1 MAQAASISTRF
12 LSYKKASSITTSTE
26 PANAMLSSSLAS
38 SMTAASAVFV
48 FMRQLQF
55 TMPLLLV
62 ISVTYAPSVVGS
74 RPGHTSLH
82 LDPEAHVRMDPS
94 QSVTMLGRHSFN
106 VTVGQEH
113 VDNWIVLFCVDWL
126 EHCQGLWHDYR
137 RMATQWEHAL
147 APNASSWR
155 ATAVRFAEVDCAAD
169 KPLCNENHVEGYP
182 SVVHFKN
189 GKFAKAW
196 EVSRDADS
204 LSADIS
210 KWIGKELSPKL
221 MREEP
226 SKNQGELS
234 GGRLSSIVVHHIREL
249 FKLLSWKDP
258 ATAAIGYFVIAIF
271 VAVFAWTV
279 GTGLELDCQ
288 ATFASVTEGVKKPW
302 GASFLPELKQF
313 AAPRSI
319 VRTTMEL

>member
-1 MAQAASISTRF
+1 MAQAASISTRC
-12 LSYKKASSITTSTE
+12 LSEKQASSITTLTE
-26 PANAMLSSSLAS
+26 PANAMLSFSLAS

-74 RPGHTSLH
+74 RDGHAGLH

-126 EHCQGLWHDYR
+126 EHCQGLWHYYR
-137 RMATQWEHAL
+137 RMATHWEHAL
-147 APNASSWR
+147 APNASSWQ
-155 ATAVRFAEVDCAAD
+155 ATAVRFAEVDCATD
-169 KPLCNENHVEGYP
+169 KPLCNDNNVENYP

-189 GKFAKAW
+189 GKIAKAW
-196 EVSRDADS
+196 DVSKGATS
-204 LSADIS
+204 LSGDIS

-226 SKNQGELS
+226 SQKKQGAVGYGHFSLS
-234 GGRLSSIVVHHIREL
+234 PHFSEFLA
-249 FKLLSWKDP
+249 LLSWRDP
-258 ATAAIGYFVIAIF
+258 ATAAIGYLVIAVA
-271 VAVFAWTV
+271 VAVFAWTA
-279 GTGLELDCQ
+279 GTGLELELQ
-288 ATFASVTEGVKKPW
+288 ATLASLGEGVKKPW
-302 GASFLPELKQF
+302 AAPFLPELKQM

-319 VRTTMEL
+319 LRETMEL